1 MLGQVLAGSEGSGP
15 DAGADGS
22 DDLLAPGDTCGRF
35 EIVSVLGQGG
45 MAAVYE
51 AREAPPLER
60 TVALKVLPP
69 AFLRNESFAVRFAQ
83 EARFVA
89 GLEHPHI
96 VPIYATGIDNGVPWM
111 SMRLFRRGSLAS
123 ILTGGIGLERTTH
136 ILRGVAEALDYA
148 HANGVLHRDIKPTN
162 ILLDASGRGCLS
174 DFGLARLL
182 DSTGRH

>member
-1 MLGQVLAGSEGSGP
+1 MSNCPSCGTPLRPASSLAGLCPACLLGQVLVGSGGRDP
-15 DAGADGS
+15 NADADGS

-83 EARFVA
+83 AKQWSVICA
-89 GLEHPHI
+89 
-96 VPIYATGIDNGVPWM
+96 
-111 SMRLFRRGSLAS
+111 
-123 ILTGGIGLERTTH
+123 
-136 ILRGVAEALDYA
+136 
-148 HANGVLHRDIKPTN
+148 
-162 ILLDASGRGCLS
+162 
-174 DFGLARLL
+174 
-182 DSTGRH
+182 